1 VTNSPPYQAT
11 HDISRTRV
19 GIVGTGFIASGLA
32 SLLGGTPDLI
42 LRKVLTHRPFETI
55 DHINPAVLTRE
66 VDDLVDSCDLIVECS
81 GDIHR
86 ACEVVARAF
95 QKGLPVVTMGTE
107 FHVTAGSYFA
117 TQGMLTEAE
126 GDQPG
131 CLAALHEEVV
141 SMGFRPLV
149 YGNIKGFLNHTPT
162 EEDMRYWSQ
171 RNGISLAAVTSFT
184 DGTKLQLEQVLIGNG
199 MGAGLTQRGMTG
211 LKDLPLLESG
221 HALGA
226 KAREYGGPIADWV
239 LNPTLPAGVFVV
251 GDHPS
256 ARPEVLRYLK
266 LGDGPYYTLLRPYH
280 LCHFEIPRT
289 IRRVLRGDGALLNNG
304 AIPTLQGVAVA
315 KRDLP
320 AGTRLENP
328 IGGWDV
334 RGEAVRIDEEP
345 DTPPIGL
352 LDGAILRHSI
362 APGQTIR
369 LSDVDLPD
377 SLAKQA
383 WEHVRLQAT
392 A

>member
-1 VTNSPPYQAT
+1 
-11 HDISRTRV
+11 
-19 GIVGTGFIASGLA
+19 
-32 SLLGGTPDLI
+32 
-42 LRKVLTHRPFETI
+42 
-55 DHINPAVLTRE
+55 
-66 VDDLVDSCDLIVECS
+66 
-81 GDIHR
+81 
-86 ACEVVARAF
+86 
-95 QKGLPVVTMGTE
+95 M
-107 FHVTAGSYFA
+107 
-117 TQGMLTEAE
+117 
-126 GDQPG
+126 
-131 CLAALHEEVV
+131 
-141 SMGFRPLV
+141 
-149 YGNIKGFLNHTPT
+149 
-162 EEDMRYWSQ
+162 
-171 RNGISLAAVTSFT
+171 TSFT

-199 MGAGLTQRGMTG
+199 MGAGLAQRGMTG

-315 KRDLP
+315 KRDLA

-334 RGEAVRIDEEP
+334 RGEAVRIAEEP
-345 DTPPIGL
+345 NTPPIGL

-383 WEHVRLQAT
+383 WDHVRLQAS